1 MPDGTHI
8 YMTYA
13 TELPTLRLTTLRT
26 LTRHAPPLAVVH
38 VSTPLADL
46 VPVLLDHRVW
56 VVVVDDSGVLCGV
69 LSGDDTVR
77 ALRCDPE
84 GWIADH
90 MERSSIMLDA
100 ECELDEAWAA
110 VRAEGAEHILVVSAR
125 GELLGVL
132 LANLLSTY
140 RHAA

>member
-1 MPDGTHI
+1 
-8 YMTYA
+8 MTYA

-38 VSTPLADL
+38 VSTPLEDL
-46 VPVLLDHRVW
+46 LPALLDHRVW

-69 LSGDDTVR
+69 LSGDDAVR
-77 ALRCDPE
+77 ALKCDPG
-84 GWIADH
+84 GWVADH
-90 MERSSIMLDA
+90 MARSSIMLDA
-100 ECELDEAWAA
+100 ECELDEAWDA
-110 VRAEGAEHILVVSAR
+110 VRAENADHVLVVSAK

-140 RHAA
+140 RNAA